1 MYVKKQTERL
11 RRKLQIA
18 ADNAAPA
25 TEGTRDTAIGSYT
38 HSDSPLLRLPRE
50 IRDQIWNL
58 CLGNRTIH
66 IYRPDMRNVIHVLCQ
81 ASISE
86 HETYARAR
94 RQLNPQQ
101 GEDVRLIAHNY
112 RHRPCQSM
120 SWSCAVPDRTKD
132 STRLPGSQFQLSLM
146 RVSRQCYR
154 ELFPVLWSSNLFAFS
169 KNFTFTD
176 FFDART
182 PVQMQSIRK
191 LSLHP
196 DQPLRLGE
204 KWKLEDDEYWTRLG
218 QSSLWSNDIAKL
230 PNLEDI

>member
-81 ASISE
+81 ASISA
-86 HETYARAR
+86 HE
-94 RQLNPQQ
+94 
-101 GEDVRLIAHNY
+101 HNY